1 MNGYSTLRNGT
12 KAPISTWTI
21 MPLAQVS
28 NFSFS
33 RKKSYLKKLIILS
46 QKCIGNYN
54 QYKRGQKEGYLE
66 IVNITYAE
74 TGTYE
79 CVVDTAVGKIK
90 TTTNVIVHGP
100 PGPPGGVSAV
110 SLTSKSGTLIWTD
123 GAIYG
128 AEICF
133 YRIEGRTQH
142 NSTWVVL
149 ADMVQAENHELGDGI
164 VIHGRR
170 EFFLNNKLSPY
181 SSYEFRVAAYN
192 KYSFPDT
199 LACPT
204 YYDANDPYNR

>member
-1 MNGYSTLRNGT
+1 MCRRYG
-12 KAPISTWTI
+12 
-21 MPLAQVS
+21 
-28 NFSFS
+28 S
-33 RKKSYLKKLIILS
+33 RQDQNHYQCHRARTPRSSRWCFGS
-46 QKCIGNYN
+46 Q
-54 QYKRGQKEGYLE
+54 L
-66 IVNITYAE
+66 
-74 TGTYE
+74 
-79 CVVDTAVGKIK
+79 D
-90 TTTNVIVHGP
+90 
-100 PGPPGGVSAV
+100 
-110 SLTSKSGTLIWTD
+110 LKSGTLIWTD